1 MKKMS
6 AFIAGALLLTFG
18 SQAQALPSAQ
28 ASVPAVPAQSYLLAQ
43 ATLDPEIAKLEKS
56 FKADPQDINKQTAYS
71 TAVTQ
76 AMQKMQVQGKSN
88 NAISLG
94 ERAAKL
100 IPQNVTLMHLLG
112 TCYLDRF
119 CFAQNI
125 QDYEK
130 AKAAWNKLVEG
141 HPNSPDATLL
151 WGLKCYENGN
161 YAAALQHF
169 QRAFN
174 ARQSDPYTLAFVGMT
189 LSKLNNHQQAAQG
202 LGMAYNKLKTNPAF
216 LATQAA
222 EMRAIGQTGEADK
235 RLAEANK
242 YKHPQKNLR
251 TLMELFP
258 TQSAPAAV
266 SATAATS
273 ANAATAPTAAQ
284 STASAATTST
294 SPANAASATASG
306 TTQSETSAAA
316 TPAKTAQPAPS
327 AATSAKTA
335 TATSATQAT
344 SATPTE
350 QTALQNSPISASPA
364 DAKKSAPSASTSPL
378 PYRGLTP
385 FSGLTPKPLDEVIT
399 VSMQTDAGEIV
410 IEVYPQAAPNAAQRF
425 IELVKSGFYN
435 NTPIFRVVT
444 QPTPFVAQFGINWRP
459 GHKEWQ
465 SKLFKDDPSLFQL
478 APGTLAFAKAGK
490 DHNSTQVFI
499 NYGNNNFLREQGFT
513 TFARIV
519 KGYDIA
525 QKFRAVGNP
534 SMGLDQG
541 QLWNNGQSYLANLK
555 QKPNMILQASV
566 R

>member
-1 MKKMS
+1 MKKIT
-6 AFIAGALLLTFG
+6 AFIASAMLLALG
-18 SQAQALPSAQ
+18 SQAQALPT
-28 ASVPAVPAQSYLLAQ
+28 ASNTAPQPFLVAK

-76 AMQKMQVQGKSN
+76 AMQKMQVQGRSN
-88 NAISLG
+88 DAISLG

-119 CFAQNI
+119 CFGQDTK
-125 QDYEK
+125 DYEK
-130 AKAAWNKLVEG
+130 AKSAWSKLVEA

-189 LSKLNNHQQAAQG
+189 LSKLNNHQQAVQG

-222 EMRAIGQTGEADK
+222 ELRAVGQTGEADK
-235 RLAEANK
+235 RLSEANK
-242 YKHPQKNLR
+242 YKHPQKPLS

-258 TQSAPAAV
+258 TQSAPAAPTI
-266 SATAATS
+266 SPATATSPATAAAPTG
-273 ANAATAPTAAQ
+273 ATVATPRTTAPVAVAKPTGTTTTSTATPKVATPA
-284 STASAATTST
+284 STAVATPSSPTSTPASAATPPTG
-294 SPANAASATASG
+294 ASA
-306 TTQSETSAAA
+306 
-316 TPAKTAQPAPS
+316 PKQPVP
-327 AATSAKTA
+327 
-335 TATSATQAT
+335 QA
-344 SATPTE
+344 
-350 QTALQNSPISASPA
+350 SASPNPTVAGSANA
-364 DAKKSAPSASTSPL
+364 DKNTTKTAVISTSPL

-385 FSGLTPKPLDEVIT
+385 FPGLTPKPLEEVVT
-399 VSMQTDAGEIV
+399 VNMQTDAGEIV

-435 NTPIFRVVT
+435 NTPFFRVIT
-444 QPTPFVAQFGINWRP
+444 QPQPFVAQFGINWRS
-459 GHKEWQ
+459 GHKEW
-465 SKLFKDDPSLFQL
+465 KDRLFNDDPSLFQL
-478 APGTLAFAKAGK
+478 APATLAFAKAGK
-490 DHNSTQVFI
+490 NINSTQVFI
-499 NYGNNNFLREQGFT
+499 NYGDNNFLRGQGFT

-525 QKFRAVGNP
+525 KKFRPVGDPN
-534 SMGLDQG
+534 MGLNQG
-541 QLWNNGQSYLANLK
+541 QLWSDGQSYLAGLK
-555 QKPNMILQASV
+555 QKPNMILQATV